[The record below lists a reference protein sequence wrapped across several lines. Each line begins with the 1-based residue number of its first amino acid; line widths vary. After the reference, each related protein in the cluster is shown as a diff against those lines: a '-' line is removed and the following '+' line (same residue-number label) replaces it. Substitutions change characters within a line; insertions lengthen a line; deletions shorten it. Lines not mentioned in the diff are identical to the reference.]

1 MFLENIATAKRI
13 DKLALSSANC
23 GKYLYGKWARD
34 RNSAVEDKSNFTVAE
49 RTYLEITGIEGTN
62 FYQKEAYEIDTNP
75 IDPET
80 NPKRNAID
88 IRQLPTVGG

>member
-1 MFLENIATAKRI
+1 MVLN
-13 DKLALSSANC
+13 SQNC

-34 RNSAVEDKSNFTVAE
+34 RNDAVEDKTRFTAAE
-49 RTYLEITGIEGTN
+49 QTHLEITGVEGTN

>member
-1 MFLENIATAKRI
+1 MLN
-13 DKLALSSANC
+13 SQNC

-34 RNSAVEDKSNFTVAE
+34 RAEAVKDKTNFTTAE
-49 RTYLEITGIEGTN
+49 QTYLEITGIEGTN

-80 NPKRNAID
+80 NSKKDAINRRN
-88 IRQLPTVGG
+88 LPEIGG